1 MTLPFIV
8 CASVTA
14 ISAIISLGFSIA
26 AALGATDTARTI
38 ALYACARSTA
48 LMIGSAVPFLTGS
61 NGWHVEGNIGV
72 GFIST
77 SAAEKDGVQYVRIY
91 PGKSAVRHRR
101 YVRRVRVL
109 ARTWTRSFLYS
120 HLAMLWSADN
130 IQRLITFGSVNE

>member
-26 AALGATDTARTI
+26 AVLGATDTARTI

-61 NGWHVEGNIGV
+61 NGWLEAMAWSMIIVQACDALIG
-72 GFIST
+72 GTI
-77 SAAEKDGVQYVRIY
+77 KDPMKTYGPAGTALLNLVAVIWLIQ
-91 PGKSAVRHRR
+91 AVR
-101 YVRRVRVL
+101 
-109 ARTWTRSFLYS
+109 
-120 HLAMLWSADN
+120 
-130 IQRLITFGSVNE
+130 FGAS

>member
-48 LMIGSAVPFLTGS
+48 LMIASAVPFLTGS
-61 NGWHVEGNIGV
+61 SGWLQAIAWSMIIVQACDAVIGWTTKNPMKTYGPAGTALLNLMAV
-72 GFIST
+72 VYLS
-77 SAAEKDGVQYVRIY
+77 RI
-91 PGKSAVRHRR
+91 
-101 YVRRVRVL
+101 
-109 ARTWTRSFLYS
+109 
-120 HLAMLWSADN
+120 
-130 IQRLITFGSVNE
+130 